1 MNSLLTVN
9 QTYLSVSEVNTEF
22 GHVSMGRSFAL
33 DMGALIPN
41 SDQRLGMSKARYTE
55 PAIGQLTHSN

>member
-1 MNSLLTVN
+1 MLIVN

-33 DMGALIPN
+33 DMGALVPN
-41 SDQRLGMSKARYTE
+41 SDQRLGKCTWY
-55 PAIGQLTHSN
+55 